1 MNFQHHLETRVH
13 IRASAVRVWTV
24 LMDFEQYPQW
34 NPFIRRLQ
42 GSVEPGQSL
51 RVEVQPVGGRPM
63 KFRPKV
69 LAVQQAS
76 ELRWL
81 GKLLFKG
88 LFDGEHYFKLER
100 APNGV
105 IFVHG
110 EQFRGLLVPLLRRML
125 QQQTL
130 PGFEAMNQALLDRAE
145 RFERDNT

>member
-13 IRASAVRVWTV
+13 IRACAAQVWTV

-51 RVEVQPVGGRPM
+51 LVDVQPVGGRPM
-63 KFRPKV
+63 KFRPEV
-69 LAVQQAS
+69 LTVQQAI
-76 ELRWL
+76 EFRWL
-81 GKLLFKG
+81 GKFLFKG
-88 LFDGEHYFKLER
+88 LFDGEHYFKLEH

-105 IFVHG
+105 IFFHG
-110 EQFRGLLVPLLRRML
+110 EQFRGLLVPLFRWML

-145 RFERDNT
+145 RFDRDHT